1 MIDSLTLDHMRALV
15 AVAETGSFSA
25 AGKRLDRVQSA
36 VSQSIQAMES
46 TLGVTLFDRSSKTPT
61 LTEAGRAVLCDA
73 RAILAQTRALRARA
87 ESIVEGLEAELT
99 LAVDAL
105 FPMPTLIESL
115 AALRL
120 AFPGLPATVFTE
132 ELGGAVRSVR
142 SGTAR
147 IAIQPMLGG
156 EADDLSVEYLTSIA
170 LTPVVSVEHPL
181 AHAPQPVPLEA
192 LEPHVQLVLTGR
204 TDFARSLSGG
214 LISRQLWR
222 FADLHTRLEF
232 LLAGFGWCRMPA
244 QLVEPH
250 IAAGRLVRL
259 AVADEGVTEMRVFAV
274 RERGRSLGRAGRWL
288 IDDLRRRLNEA
299 PEIVSAA

>member
-120 AFPGLPATVFTE
+120 AFPALPATVFTE

-244 QLVEPH
+244 QLVDPY

-259 AVADEGVTEMRVFAV
+259 AIADEGVAEMRVFVA

>member
-25 AGKRLDRVQSA
+25 AAKRLDRVQSA

-120 AFPGLPATVFTE
+120 AFPALPATVFTE

-259 AVADEGVTEMRVFAV
+259 AIADEGVTEMRVFAV
-274 RERGRSLGRAGRWL
+274 RERGRSFGRAGRWL

>member
-120 AFPGLPATVFTE
+120 AFPALPATVFTE

-259 AVADEGVTEMRVFAV
+259 AIADEGVTEMRVFAV
-274 RERGRSLGRAGRWL
+274 RERGRSFGRAGRWL

>member
-1 MIDSLTLDHMRALV
+1 MRALV

-25 AGKRLDRVQSA
+25 AAKRLDRVQSA
-36 VSQSIQAMES
+36 VSQSIQAMEA
-46 TLGVTLFDRSSKTPT
+46 TLGVALFDRSPKTPA
-61 LTEAGRAVLCDA
+61 LTEAGRAVLRDA

-87 ESIVEGLEAELT
+87 KSIAEGLEAELT

-120 AFPGLPATVFTE
+120 AFPSLPATVFTE

-142 SGTAR
+142 SGAAR

-156 EADDLSVEYLTSIA
+156 EGDDLSVEYLNSIS
-170 LTPVVSVEHPL
+170 LTPVVAAEHPL
-181 AHAPQPVPLEA
+181 ARAPQPVPREA

-204 TDFARSLSGG
+204 TDFARRLSGG
-214 LISRQLWR
+214 LISTQLWR

-244 QLVEPH
+244 QMVEPH
-250 IAAGRLVRL
+250 VASGRLVRL
-259 AVADEGVTEMRVFAV
+259 EIAGEGVAEMRVFVV
-274 RERGRSLGRAGRWL
+274 RERGRALGKAGRWL
-288 IDDLRRRLNEA
+288 IDDLRRRLQDA
-299 PEIVSAA
+299 PEFDTIG